1 MEILLAGTIASVHFF
16 QIEAVVALP
25 ACSIFNR
32 PRSTAW
38 ATNNPPL
45 VMLIGWVAIL
55 VNFGQWVGLCQLSDF
70 SFYFRGVLSRLEH
83 FFCGWCCALAVV
95 RVVANNLAQCVLCV
109 FAETVLIAQG
119 AVLLTLESILKVHH
133 ELRAG
138 DVLVFALARA
148 GVPLVKHVGE
158 PAVFLTLH
166 EICEGVFENACC
178 FRGHVPLLSGKL
190 GWNGL
195 PHGFLICR
203 LLPRQSDSCS
213 GWRCHNRLWGLW
225 CGGRCWSGGC
235 CWCRRWCCCGVLLMG
250 NRNANDLFV
259 ILHLLGHCTLDGIV
273 IRTFDLFV
281 PFLALGIANSDFP
294 LIASSFHRRH
304 NLTTVLEFFWVQFFE
319 GISKILII
327 HLTIRLVM
335 SCS

>member
-1 MEILLAGTIASVHFF
+1 
-16 QIEAVVALP
+16 
-25 ACSIFNR
+25 
-32 PRSTAW
+32 
-38 ATNNPPL
+38 
-45 VMLIGWVAIL
+45 
-55 VNFGQWVGLCQLSDF
+55 
-70 SFYFRGVLSRLEH
+70 
-83 FFCGWCCALAVV
+83 FCGWCCALAVV

-109 FAETVLIAQG
+109 FAETILIAQG

-213 GWRCHNRLWGLW
+213 GWWCNYGICAW
-225 CGGRCWSGGC
+225 CGRWRCWCGC
-235 CWCRRWCCCGVLLMG
+235 RCRRSRGSRSGCSRLALARDSHRHDLL
-250 NRNANDLFV
+250 A
-259 ILHLLGHCTLDGIV
+259 ILHVFSHSTFGGTV
-273 IRTFDLFV
+273 IH
-281 PFLALGIANSDFP
+281 A
-294 LIASSFHRRH
+294 
-304 NLTTVLEFFWVQFFE
+304 
-319 GISKILII
+319 
-327 HLTIRLVM
+327 
-335 SCS
+335 

>member
-83 FFCGWCCALAVV
+83 FLCGWCCALAVV

-119 AVLLTLESILKVHH
+119 AVLLTLESVLIVHH
-133 ELRAG
+133 ELARRN
-138 DVLVFALARA
+138 VLVFALARA

-158 PAVFLTLH
+158 TAVFLTLH

-213 GWRCHNRLWGLW
+213 GWWCNYGICAW
-225 CGGRCWSGGC
+225 CGRWRCDWSGS
-235 CWCRRWCCCGVLLMG
+235 RWRC
-250 NRNANDLFV
+250 
-259 ILHLLGHCTLDGIV
+259 
-273 IRTFDLFV
+273 
-281 PFLALGIANSDFP
+281 
-294 LIASSFHRRH
+294 
-304 NLTTVLEFFWVQFFE
+304 
-319 GISKILII
+319 
-327 HLTIRLVM
+327 
-335 SCS
+335 